1 MLDREMGGMNRRW
14 CRALFRSR
22 KGAATAS
29 WLGRGPDRCRALR
42 IQSTP
47 QHVGKSANVASQSPP
62 PVNEGLWPHRARYVA
77 RDVPEKLAGNLSNGH
92 GSLAQHIDWVDDLRV
107 TKPIACHPAA
117 LDTHVDSAGTRALDE
132 PTSAFGKRRAEM
144 AAVASATQRS
154 VLADYSPGLLDRL
167 ITVCVSGTLI
177 SYSLYTISP
186 QTIALH
192 GSADLVYTVPIVT
205 YALFRYLYLVDRE
218 HAAEDPARLML
229 TDHHLQAAALI
240 WLGTVIW
247 ILR

>member
-132 PTSAFGKRRAEM
+132 PTSAFGKRRAEIAVLKPAIEHEALVELQVADCRQTECHI
-144 AAVASATQRS
+144 AAVRAERLDARPVSRAIGGFHN
-154 VLADYSPGLLDRL
+154 ADGVIEAQTCSLDAVGKDAPREGYDLRIIAGGPGR
-167 ITVCVSGTLI
+167 
-177 SYSLYTISP
+177 
-186 QTIALH
+186 
-192 GSADLVYTVPIVT
+192 
-205 YALFRYLYLVDRE
+205 
-218 HAAEDPARLML
+218 
-229 TDHHLQAAALI
+229 
-240 WLGTVIW
+240 
-247 ILR
+247 